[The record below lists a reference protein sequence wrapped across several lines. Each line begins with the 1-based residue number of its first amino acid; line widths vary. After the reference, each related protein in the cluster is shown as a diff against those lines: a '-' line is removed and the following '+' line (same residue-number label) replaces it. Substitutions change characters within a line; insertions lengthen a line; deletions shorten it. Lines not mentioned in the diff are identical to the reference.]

1 MHQNYYFLK
10 QISRVLKERIIGL
23 KMVECF
29 SQEKDEMVLILARS
43 RGKINHYIPFFLKA
57 VVKPEF
63 TCLAF
68 PEDFDRARKNSAD
81 LFADLNDLAVID
93 VKQYANERAFAIR
106 FEQNY
111 SLVFK
116 WFGNRSNIIL
126 VKNNEVIELFH
137 NKLEGDN
144 NLNARD
150 LDRSIEQNWGAYKT
164 AEYNHRKV
172 FPTFGKEVNRH
183 LDAAFESPAL
193 QEPAQRWAYIQ
204 QLVGQLENPV
214 FHIAEVDYKPTL
226 LLFEQTNHKILS
238 SSTDPLLACNAL
250 YSAFSKISTIAKE
263 KGDVLRILYKRK
275 QRTEN
280 YVSANLEKLDV
291 YADASRYERI
301 ANVLMAFLH
310 QIPEKAE
317 RVELQDFYTDKP
329 IVIKLKSDLS
339 PQKNAENYYRKAK
352 NERIES
358 EKVQESTQ
366 ARIDEI
372 EELKRQIE
380 TIEAVETLREL
391 RKYLKAKPVQN
402 DTQAQTPA
410 QLFRSEVFENYTILI
425 GRNAKNNDIL
435 TKQFARKDD
444 LWLHARDVSGSHVV
458 VKAQAGRKTPNSVIE
473 RAAQIAAWNSKRRND
488 TLCPVIVTPKKYVR
502 KPKGLPDGAVIVERE
517 EVVMVQPA
525 P

>member
-1 MHQNYYFLK
+1 MHQNYYFLRQLAK
-10 QISRVLKERIIGL
+10 VLKERIVGL

-29 SQEKDEMVLILARS
+29 SQEKDEMVLILAHS

-57 VVKPEF
+57 IIKPEF

-68 PEDFDRARKNSAD
+68 PDDFDRARKNSAD
-81 LFADLNDLAVID
+81 LFVDLNDLAVTD
-93 VKQYANERAFAIR
+93 VRQYANERAFTIR

-126 VKNNEVIELFH
+126 IKNNEVVELFH
-137 NKLEGDN
+137 SKLAGDN
-144 NLNARD
+144 TLNAKE
-150 LDRSIEQNWGAYKT
+150 LDRSIEQNWPAYKA

-172 FPTFGKEVNRH
+172 FPTFGKEINHH
-183 LDAAFESPAL
+183 LGTVFDDPRLA
-193 QEPAQRWAYIQ
+193 EPAEKWAFLTQ
-204 QLVGQLENPV
+204 FVAQLENPIYR
-214 FHIAEVDYKPTL
+214 IAEVGYAPTL
-226 LLFEQTNHKILS
+226 LLFEQTEHKVLS
-238 SSTDPLLACNAL
+238 SYTDPILASNAL
-250 YSAFSKISTIAKE
+250 YSAYSKISTIAKE
-263 KGDVLRILYKRK
+263 KGDVLRLLYKRK
-275 QRTEN
+275 LRTEN
-280 YVSANLEKLDV
+280 YISSNLEKLV
-291 YADASRYERI
+291 LYGDASRYEKI
-301 ANVLMAFLH
+301 ANVLMAYLH

-317 RVELQDFYTDKP
+317 RIELQDFYTDKP
-329 IVIKLKSDLS
+329 ITIKLKSDLS

-366 ARIDEI
+366 ARQREVQ
-372 EELKRQIE
+372 ELTQQIE
-380 TIEAVETLREL
+380 AIEAIENLREL
-391 RKYLKAKPVQN
+391 RKYLKAKPVLN

-410 QLFRSEVFENYTILI
+410 QLFKSEVFENYTILI

-458 VKAQAGRKTPNSVIE
+458 VKAQAGRKTPNTVIE
-473 RAAQIAAWNSKRRND
+473 RAAQLAAWHSKRRND

-502 KPKGLPDGAVIVERE
+502 KPKGLADGAVIVERE
-517 EVVMVQPA
+517 EVVMVQPM